1 MDEAVRK
8 RVQALLEAM
17 FAARIAKEDNLPCLI
32 DQGLYLGSVGA
43 ALNKD
48 KLKELNIT
56 HVLTVAR
63 SLQPAYPNEFIY
75 KKIDVLDSPETR
87 LEDYFEECIN
97 FIDEAIRTGGNV
109 LVHCFAGR
117 SRSVTIV
124 VAYLMKK
131 HRMTRE
137 AAFSLVISK
146 RTLAA
151 PNSGFI
157 RQLDNFEKSLGL
169 TK

>member
-32 DQGLYLGSVGA
+32 DPGLYLGSVGA

-48 KLKELNIT
+48 KLKALNIT

-63 SLQPAYPNEFIY
+63 SLQPAYPGEFIY

-97 FIDEAIRTGGNV
+97 FIDEAISTGGNV

-137 AAFSLVISK
+137 VAFSLVISK
-146 RTLAA
+146 RSLAA
-151 PNSGFI
+151 PNSGFM
-157 RQLDNFEKSLGL
+157 RQLDNFEKLLGL